1 MKSTLPASCEEHA
14 DVIHRMRERILKH
27 YESKITHI
35 ILFGSFARGDWV
47 YDRYV
52 EDGIYY
58 EYASDY
64 DILVLTRT
72 AKSGTVRPTA
82 TRLERSIEKKLS
94 RLFPPYRPHSPNI
107 LVESIQRFN
116 QELELGQYFFTDIK
130 KEGIC
135 LYDSGEFPFKQA
147 RKLTNAELKEIA
159 EKHFAQWFTKGS
171 EFLEH
176 TLFGLQKGFLNISA
190 FQLHQAVE
198 SFANGTLLVL
208 TGYKPKLHDIEKLL
222 KLCASQ
228 SNEFL
233 SVFPKGDGEKETC
246 FELLKKAYIDA
257 RYNADYTISEAQLQY
272 LTNEVEKLKVITEKV
287 CQARIEALSKSQ
299 C

>member
-1 MKSTLPASCEEHA
+1 MI
-14 DVIHRMRERILKH
+14 DRMRERILKH

-135 LYDSGEFPFKQA
+135 LYDSGEFPFKEP
-147 RKLTNAELKEIA
+147 RKLTNAERKAIA
-159 EKHFAQWFTKGS
+159 EKHFAQWFKNGNS
-171 EFLEH
+171 FL
-176 TLFGLQKGFLNISA
+176 LNCGHALARQDYNNAA
-190 FQLHQAVE
+190 FELHQAVE

-233 SVFPKGDGEKETC
+233 SVFPKGDAEKEAC
-246 FELLKKAYIDA
+246 FELLKSAYIDA
-257 RYNADYTISEAQLQY
+257 RYNADYMITALQLQY
-272 LTNEVEKLKVITEKV
+272 LIAEVEKLKTITGKV
-287 CQARIEALSKSQ
+287 CQNRIAMLSEPV
-299 C
+299 

>member
-1 MKSTLPASCEEHA
+1 MI
-14 DVIHRMRERILKH
+14 DRMRERILKH

-82 TRLERSIEKKLS
+82 TRLERSIEKKLA
-94 RLFPPYRPHSPNI
+94 RLFPPYKPHSPNI

-116 QELELGQYFFTDIK
+116 QELELGQNFFTDIK
-130 KEGIC
+130 KEGIS

-159 EKHFAQWFTKGS
+159 EKHFAQWFKNGINFLRQCHHAFKDS
-171 EFLEH
+171 EYK
-176 TLFGLQKGFLNISA
+176 TSA
-190 FQLHQAVE
+190 FELHQAVE
-198 SFANGTLLVL
+198 NFSSCTLLVL

-233 SVFPKGDGEKETC
+233 SVFPKGDAEKETC

-272 LTNEVEKLKVITEKV
+272 LINEVEKLKVITEKV
-287 CQARIEALSKSQ
+287 CQARIDAL